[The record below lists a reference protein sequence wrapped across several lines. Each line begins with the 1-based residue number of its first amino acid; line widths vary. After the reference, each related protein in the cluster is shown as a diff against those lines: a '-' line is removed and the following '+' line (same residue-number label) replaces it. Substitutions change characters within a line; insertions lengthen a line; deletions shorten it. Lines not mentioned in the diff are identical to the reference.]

1 MKISCHFFSTPS
13 FFFFFCRKYQSD
25 VSSRS
30 FLFHVSPGKAS
41 RNEQKKKGR
50 ERVLFFVSPGAR
62 ERVRDTMRKLPNVA
76 ELLV

>member
-1 MKISCHFFSTPS
+1 MSLQEKLRATS
-13 FFFFFCRKYQSD
+13 K
-25 VSSRS
+25 
-30 FLFHVSPGKAS
+30 
-41 RNEQKKKGR
+41 KKKGR